1 MSRDDPGSVD
11 PGGPRVNAVCVVR
24 ELLPEPTNPD
34 ELTAISK
41 SAVRRA
47 VPAGPYGL
55 GGDLVKDHRHHGGIE
70 QAVYAYADEDAAWW
84 AGELGISLPPGSFGE
99 NLRVSGLPVTGA
111 EIGERWRIG
120 TDGLELELTGP
131 RIPCATFARHMARRG
146 VSETGWVKRFTAHGA
161 PGAYFAVTAP
171 GTVAAGDEIHV
182 MHRPGHGVLLADVFP
197 TVNPDVARRLLAA
210 EQSGTVRL
218 YDSMRTHARD
228 VVERRG

>member
-1 MSRDDPGSVD
+1 MSPGDRGSADPAR
-11 PGGPRVNAVCVVR
+11 PRVSAVCVVR

-41 SAVRRA
+41 SSVHRA
-47 VPAGPYGL
+47 VPVGPYGL

-84 AGELGISLPPGSFGE
+84 AGELGIALPPGSFGE

-131 RIPCATFARHMARRG
+131 RIPCATFARHMGRRG
-146 VSETGWVKRFTAHGA
+146 VPEAGWVKRFTARGA
-161 PGAYFAVTAP
+161 PGAYFAVTSP
-171 GTVAAGDEIHV
+171 GTLAAGDEIEV
-182 MHRPGHGVLLADVFP
+182 VHRPGHGVLLSDVFP
-197 TVNPDVARRLLAA
+197 TVGPDGARRLLAA
-210 EQSGTVRL
+210 EQAGTVRL
-218 YDSMRTHARD
+218 QGDMRSHARD
-228 VVERRG
+228 VAERQG